1 MTLQWLACNV
11 GLIVATNVND
21 PNTAICC
28 CFVSVSGLVRANRS
42 MFPVD
47 EVLRLRTNTESGR
60 LKYVE
65 FLQHYIPTIIGARK
79 WSGVRQVM
87 LVNECFTY
95 SDEAFLL
102 LCYECYHRKWLQEYT
117 TGNGQPSASDDEQ
130 ANNRT
135 TATATNGAA
144 AMEMVSA
151 HAWLCRTSV
160 QPYRLQLT
168 NMCFRVLPLV
178 LWFWCL
184 QEQARYVGRMRGT
197 RKGWSKAGQNR
208 FNALMVQVFLDR
220 KQNGVAFDDMM
231 RCRMRETYGKK
242 RASQERNDND
252 LTGAGPV
259 VVYSD
264 LNLEYMIRQANLH
277 SAAAE

>member
-11 GLIVATNVND
+11 ALIVATNVND

-95 SDEAFLL
+95 SVKLSCFCVMSAITANGCRNILL
-102 LCYECYHRKWLQEYT
+102 AMDNRPRLMTSKPTIGRRQLLQMGQQPWKW
-117 TGNGQPSASDDEQ
+117 
-130 ANNRT
+130 
-135 TATATNGAA
+135 
-144 AMEMVSA
+144 
-151 HAWLCRTSV
+151 
-160 QPYRLQLT
+160 
-168 NMCFRVLPLV
+168 
-178 LWFWCL
+178 
-184 QEQARYVGRMRGT
+184 
-197 RKGWSKAGQNR
+197 
-208 FNALMVQVFLDR
+208 
-220 KQNGVAFDDMM
+220 
-231 RCRMRETYGKK
+231 
-242 RASQERNDND
+242 
-252 LTGAGPV
+252 
-259 VVYSD
+259 
-264 LNLEYMIRQANLH
+264 
-277 SAAAE
+277 